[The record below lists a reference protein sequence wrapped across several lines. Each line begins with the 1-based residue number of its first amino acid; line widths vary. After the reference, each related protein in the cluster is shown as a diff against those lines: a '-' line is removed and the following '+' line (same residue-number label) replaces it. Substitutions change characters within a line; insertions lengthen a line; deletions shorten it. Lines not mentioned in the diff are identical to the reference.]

1 MTASGSPVSIPS
13 VPAGFRATQLPDSNI
28 NIGFLDMFGRPPRE
42 IPCECERAAE
52 VSLSQTLNLINGPT
66 VSEAIIHPQGLS
78 ARLAATQPDN
88 NEAVREIYLAV
99 LNRQPSAEE
108 LTQGVGYLVGVDRAE
123 GIQDLMWALMN
134 SPAFLFNR

>member
-1 MTASGSPVSIPS
+1 
-13 VPAGFRATQLPDSNI
+13 
-28 NIGFLDMFGRPPRE
+28 
-42 IPCECERAAE
+42 
-52 VSLSQTLNLINGPT
+52 
-66 VSEAIIHPQGLS
+66 
-78 ARLAATQPDN
+78 LAATQPDN